1 MKKTTVLI
9 LCLGIFSLACLSTA
23 AAESVAVVEM
33 NTLAPVGDTDPELA
47 RDVSPTR
54 APTLVT
60 SQRCAVV
67 IAATALN
74 LRAGAGVNDDVLTW
88 ILKGDVVALLDDTD
102 PDWWRVQ
109 RGTVAGWARAKY
121 LQESDC
127 GVGYGW

>member
-33 NTLAPVGDTDPELA
+33 ITLAPVGDASPELA

-60 SQRCAVV
+60 DQRCAVV
-67 IAATALN
+67 TADTALH
-74 LRAGAGVNDDVLTW
+74 LRSGSSVQDDVLTW
-88 ILKGDVVALLDDTD
+88 ILSGDVVALLDDAN
-102 PDWWRVQ
+102 PEWWKVQ
-109 RGTVAGWARAKY
+109 RGTVKGFARSSY
-121 LQESDC
+121 LREVEC
-127 GVGYGW
+127 VK